1 MLGKLSWSA
10 IPFSQP
16 IPMAASAFMIVG
28 IIVLLAW
35 LTFKGHWR
43 YLWDEWFT
51 SVDHKRIGVMYCVLA
66 LVMLIRGFTDA
77 LMMRSQQAL
86 AFHSAGYLPPEHY
99 DQVFTAHGTIM
110 IFFVAMTFVIGLMNF
125 VVPLQL
131 GVRDVAFPTL
141 NSVSL
146 WLNAAAILLVN
157 MSLVIGEFGRAGWLA
172 FPPLSELKYS
182 PGVGI
187 DYYLWALQISGIG
200 TLLTGVNFVT
210 TILKIR
216 APGMTLMRMPIFC
229 WTSLASSLL
238 MVAAFPILTATFA
251 MLLLDR
257 YLGFHFFTDT
267 AGGNSMM
274 YMNLIWAWGHPEVYI
289 LILPA
294 FGVFSEVISTFSG
307 KPLFGYRSM
316 VIATMAICILSFLVW
331 LHHFFTMGAG
341 ADVNAFFGIMSM
353 IIAVPTGVKIF
364 NWLFTLWG
372 GRVRFEEPLLW
383 ALAFMITFAIG
394 GMTGVLLA
402 VPPADFV
409 LHNSLFLVA
418 HFHNVVIG
426 GVLFGAFAGYSYWF
440 PKAFGF
446 RLDPRTGKAA
456 FWCWLIGFYVAFMPL
471 YVVGLEGMTRRMQHY
486 DVAEW
491 HPWLIVAAVG
501 AGIIACGIAF
511 QIAQLVVSIR
521 NREKLRDFTG
531 DPWDGR
537 TLEWIT
543 FSPPPHFNFAVMP
556 NVTGA
561 EAYWGIK
568 QKAIQQRRLMD
579 LPDYQPIEMPRNS
592 PTGFIAAFFAVVTGF
607 ALIWHI
613 WWMVIVG
620 LIGAFG
626 TFVGFAWR
634 NRYEY
639 ELPAAELA
647 HIDDERRRARIALV
661 EGREKGIH
669 AVGYSATKPHGSR
682 KVGWIEEP
690 HGGHLGPA
698 TKRIITGYGFWI
710 FLLSDFIL
718 FAGFYAAYAV
728 LAHAT
733 AGGPTAIK
741 LFDLKIL
748 AIETACLLLSSFA
761 CGLASIASN
770 ARNML
775 WTQIGYADHRAARGG
790 VHRPRGQR
798 VRQNDRDGCGA
809 HPQCLSLRVLRA
821 GRPARGACD
830 HRSHMA
836 RNHDGAVLGQGISTR
851 HPAARIVLR
860 AVLACPGHHL
870 GRHLHQRLSSGDQP
884 MSEHETESAGGS
896 HGVDAAPGDEES
908 VGEGIRNY
916 LIGLGLAA
924 VLTIASF
931 WVVSGTPLLYA
942 PGIPM
947 ALAALAIAQMGVH
960 LVFFLHLTTGPD
972 NMNNSLALALGVLI
986 VGIVIAGSMWIMY
999 HMNMNMGIM
1008 PASDM

>member
-16 IPMAASAFMIVG
+16 IPMAASALMIVG

-125 VVPLQL
+125 AVPLQL

-146 WLNAAAILLVN
+146 WLNAAAILLIN

-238 MVAAFPILTATFA
+238 MVAAFPILTASFA

-257 YLGFHFFTDT
+257 YLGFHFFSDS

-471 YVVGLEGMTRRMQHY
+471 YIVGLEGMTRRMQHY

-521 NREKLRDFTG
+521 NRDKLRDLTG

-620 LIGAFG
+620 LVGAFG
-626 TFVGFAWR
+626 TFIGFAWR

-669 AVGYSATKPHGSR
+669 AVGYSATKAHGSR

-775 WTQIGYADHRAARGG
+775 WTQIGYAITGLLGVAFIGLEVSEFAKMIAMDAGPTRSAFLSAFFALVGLHG
-790 VHRPRGQR
+790 VHVTIGLIWLATMMGQFWAKGFRPDILRRGLCFALFWHALDIIW
-798 VRQNDRDGCGA
+798 VGIFTNVY
-809 HPQCLSLRVLRA
+809 LL
-821 GRPARGACD
+821 
-830 HRSHMA
+830 
-836 RNHDGAVLGQGISTR
+836 GIS
-851 HPAARIVLR
+851 P
-860 AVLACPGHHL
+860 
-870 GRHLHQRLSSGDQP
+870 
-884 MSEHETESAGGS
+884 
-896 HGVDAAPGDEES
+896 
-908 VGEGIRNY
+908 
-916 LIGLGLAA
+916 
-924 VLTIASF
+924 
-931 WVVSGTPLLYA
+931 
-942 PGIPM
+942 
-947 ALAALAIAQMGVH
+947 
-960 LVFFLHLTTGPD
+960 
-972 NMNNSLALALGVLI
+972 
-986 VGIVIAGSMWIMY
+986 
-999 HMNMNMGIM
+999 
-1008 PASDM
+1008 